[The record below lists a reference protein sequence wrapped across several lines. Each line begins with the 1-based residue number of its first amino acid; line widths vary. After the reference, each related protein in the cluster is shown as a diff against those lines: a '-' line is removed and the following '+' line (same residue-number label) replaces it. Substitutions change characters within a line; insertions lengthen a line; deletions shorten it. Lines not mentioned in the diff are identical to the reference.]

1 MANHP
6 SAAKRNRQ
14 RVKRTAA
21 NKDQRS
27 ALRTSVKKARS
38 AVAAGEPDAAA
49 KVKAAEVALA
59 RAASKGLIHRNAAR
73 RTTARVASAA
83 SRRSAG

>member
-14 RVKRTAA
+14 TIKRTEQ
-21 NKDQRS
+21 NKSLRS

-38 AVAAGEPDAAA
+38 ALAEGSTEAA
-49 KVKAAEVALA
+49 KPLVLAASSFLA
-59 RAASKGLIHRNAAR
+59 RAASKGIIHMKNAS
-73 RTTARVASAA
+73 RTT
-83 SRRSAG
+83 SRLQAQLAKLG